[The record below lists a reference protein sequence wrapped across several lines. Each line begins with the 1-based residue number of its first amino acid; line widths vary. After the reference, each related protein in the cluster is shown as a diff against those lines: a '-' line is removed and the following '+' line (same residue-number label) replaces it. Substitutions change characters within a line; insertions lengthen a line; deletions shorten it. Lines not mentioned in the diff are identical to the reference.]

1 MFLDVHDVE
10 YFEDHNKTKKEAVDI
25 ADNAKKSIVQ
35 IICE

>member
-1 MFLDVHDVE
+1 MFLDVHFDT
-10 YFEDHNKTKKEAVDI
+10 DINKKEVVDI